1 MTAHILTSPNILKLL
16 AHDMR
21 WQIVRL
27 LVTGDYQVNELVDQL
42 GQPLNLVSYH
52 LRQLRDGELVS
63 ARRSEADGRD
73 TYYSVDLNRLRTLY
87 RVAGAALHPLVVSDS
102 QLSGPIA
109 GKVLFVCTHNSAR
122 SQMAEG
128 LMRHL
133 SAGQIQVASAGSEPT
148 HIHPDA
154 VRTMQKFGIDIRGQ
168 HANSLDD
175 YHEQTFD
182 TVITVCDRAREVCPA
197 FPGGGQ
203 QLHWGFTDP
212 AAIDDEKER
221 QQAFMNTAL
230 RLQSRIEYWLRG
242 LQAGG

>member
-1 MTAHILTSPNILKLL
+1 
-16 AHDMR
+16 
-21 WQIVRL
+21 
-27 LVTGDYQVNELVDQL
+27 
-42 GQPLNLVSYH
+42 
-52 LRQLRDGELVS
+52 
-63 ARRSEADGRD
+63 
-73 TYYSVDLNRLRTLY
+73 
-87 RVAGAALHPLVVSDS
+87 
-102 QLSGPIA
+102 
-109 GKVLFVCTHNSAR
+109 
-122 SQMAEG
+122 
-128 LMRHL
+128 MRHL